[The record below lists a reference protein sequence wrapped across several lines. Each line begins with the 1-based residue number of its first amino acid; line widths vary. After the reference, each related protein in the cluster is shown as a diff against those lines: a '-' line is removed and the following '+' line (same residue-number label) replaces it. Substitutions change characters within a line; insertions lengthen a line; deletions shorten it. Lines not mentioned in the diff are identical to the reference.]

1 MAEGLTIGVDVG
13 GTNLRFGVFRGN
25 DFLDATRSEVDLR
38 EKCGQ
43 APDPETAATLVAT
56 LLTEGIAD
64 LRRHH
69 PDIARVGIAFPGF
82 INDDGVLLQS
92 PNIPQLVQF
101 DLQTAMRTACQL
113 PVLVEND
120 ANAAGYGEFWE
131 ERQERPELQNLLYVG
146 LGTGVGGGW
155 IHQSHPWRG
164 DHGSAMEIGHIIVVP
179 GGRCC
184 GCGNQGCLEQY
195 ASARGVQS
203 SYVEMTGTAPDTMVI
218 AQMASDGHSEAVT
231 AFQMAGGYLGQ
242 ALAHILKVT
251 DVGVVRVGG
260 GMSAAWDHF
269 APAMLQRLDA
279 DLIPALRGNVE
290 VKRGN
295 DDDLA
300 GMRGAA
306 LLADQAFL
314 HD

>member
-1 MAEGLTIGVDVG
+1 MIETLTIGIDVG

-25 DFLDATRSEVDLR
+25 DFLDSTRSEVDLR

-43 APDPETAATLVAT
+43 APNPEAATALVT
-56 LLTEGIAD
+56 SLLADGIAD
-64 LRRHH
+64 LRRQY
-69 PDIARVGIAFPGF
+69 PNIARVGVAFPGF
-82 INDDGVLLQS
+82 VNDDGMLLQA
-92 PNIPQLVQF
+92 PNIPQLIQV
-101 DLQTAMRTACQL
+101 DLQTAIRAACQL

-131 ERQERPELQNLLYVG
+131 ERQGRPELQNLLYVG

-155 IHQSHPWRG
+155 IHQGRPWRG

-179 GGRCC
+179 GGRRC

-195 ASARGVQS
+195 ASARGVQA
-203 SYVEMTGTAPDTMVI
+203 SYVELTGTAPDTAII
-218 AQMASDGHSEAVT
+218 AHMANEGHGEAIST
-231 AFQMAGGYLGQ
+231 FQMAGSYLGQ

-251 DVGVVRVGG
+251 DVGVVRIGG
-260 GMSAAWDHF
+260 GMSAAWDNF
-269 APAMLQRLDA
+269 APTMLQRLHA

-295 DDDLA
+295 DDDRA

-306 LLADQAFL
+306 LLADQAFP

>member
-1 MAEGLTIGVDVG
+1 MAEGLTIGIDVG

-25 DFLDATRSEVDLR
+25 DFLDSVRSEVDLR
-38 EKCGQ
+38 EQCRQ
-43 APDPETAATLVAT
+43 APDPEAAAALVAT
-56 LLTEGIAD
+56 LLTRGIAD

-82 INDDGVLLQS
+82 INDDGILLQS
-92 PNIPQLVQF
+92 PNIPQLIQF

-113 PVLVEND
+113 PVFVEND

-131 ERQERPELQNLLYVG
+131 ERQERPWLQNLLYVG
-146 LGTGVGGGW
+146 LGTGIGGSW
-155 IHQSHPWRG
+155 IRQSHIWRG

-179 GGRCC
+179 GGRRC

-195 ASARGVQS
+195 ASASGVQS
-203 SYVEMTGTAPDTMVI
+203 SYVELTGTAPDTPVI
-218 AQMASDGHSEAVT
+218 AQMARDGHREAVSV
-231 AFQMAGGYLGQ
+231 FQMAGGYLGQ

-260 GMSAAWDHF
+260 GMSAAWDRF
-269 APAMLQRLDA
+269 APTMLQRLDA

>member
-1 MAEGLTIGVDVG
+1 MAEGLTIGIDVG

-25 DFLDATRSEVDLR
+25 ELVDSTRSEVNLR
-38 EKCGQ
+38 EKCRQ
-43 APDPETAATLVAT
+43 APDPEGAAALVTA
-56 LLTEGIAD
+56 LLTEGITD

-92 PNIPQLVQF
+92 PNIPQLLHF
-101 DLQTAMRTACQL
+101 DLQTAIGASCQL

-131 ERQERPELQNLLYVG
+131 ERQEHPELQNLLYVG

-155 IHQSHPWRG
+155 IHQSRPWRG

-179 GGRCC
+179 GGRRC

-203 SYVEMTGTAPDTMVI
+203 SYVEMTGTAPDAMVI
-218 AQMASDGHSEAVT
+218 AQMAGDGHSEAAS
-231 AFQMAGGYLGQ
+231 AFRMAGGYLGQ
-242 ALAHILKVT
+242 VLAHILKVT
-251 DVGVVRVGG
+251 DVAVVRIGG
-260 GMSAAWDHF
+260 GMSAAWDRF
-269 APAMLQRLDA
+269 APDMLQRLDA
-279 DLIPALRGNVE
+279 DMIPALRGNVE

-306 LLADQAFL
+306 LLADQEFL
-314 HD
+314 HS

>member
-1 MAEGLTIGVDVG
+1 MAEGLTIGIDVG

-25 DFLDATRSEVDLR
+25 DFLDSTRSEVDLR
-38 EKCGQ
+38 ERCGQ

-56 LLTEGIAD
+56 LLTKGIAD

-82 INDDGVLLQS
+82 INDDGILLQS
-92 PNIPQLVQF
+92 PNIPQLIQF

-155 IHQSHPWRG
+155 IHQSRPWRG

-179 GGRCC
+179 GGRRC

-203 SYVEMTGTAPDTMVI
+203 SYVELTGTAPGTAVI
-218 AQMASDGHSEAVT
+218 AQMASDGRSEAVS

-260 GMSAAWDHF
+260 GMSAAWDRF